1 MAVGGFLGRLWP
13 FAGPTMPEVRAD
25 AGYIDLKN
33 PAHYE
38 RIRGALYGGNLD
50 ASRNSAHLRCVTLI
64 SNALGMLPTNLQRLD
79 ADGNPAGVAKTH
91 PVHRVL
97 KVRPNHYQTP
107 LVFKR
112 AMTMQALQ
120 RGNAYALPIRVGGRV
135 RELIPFPVGRVRTD
149 QTDDLSVIHIATDK
163 SGRETRYKAG
173 EILHL
178 MGPSE
183 NGVRGMSMLDAAK
196 DTLDLWRDMS
206 AAQKASYQQGANPGG
221 TFSLG
226 DGQVLTDEAHARLK
240 AQLNDDHAGAENFG
254 KWLLLEAG
262 AKAHLFDRDLTKLA
276 AVDAKNQSVE
286 DIARIYGVPRPFLM
300 LDDTS
305 WGSGIE
311 QLAIFFVQYALLPW
325 FVAWEQAIAL
335 TLLTEAE
342 AETLQVKFNEK
353 ALLRGTMKDQGEYL
367 ARLIGGTQAPALIS
381 QDEGRAILEMPPRG
395 GDANDLF
402 VPASGREPNP

>member
-1 MAVGGFLGRLWP
+1 
-13 FAGPTMPEVRAD
+13 
-25 AGYIDLKN
+25 
-33 PAHYE
+33 
-38 RIRGALYGGNLD
+38 
-50 ASRNSAHLRCVTLI
+50 
-64 SNALGMLPTNLQRLD
+64 MLPTNLQMVD
-79 ADGNPAGVAKTH
+79 ADGNPAGVAKAH
-91 PVHRVL
+91 PVQRIL

-112 AMTMQALQ
+112 AMTMQAVQ
-120 RGNAYALPIRVGGRV
+120 RGNAYALPIKVGGRV
-135 RELIPFPVGRVRTD
+135 RELIPFPVGRVRTE
-149 QTDDLSVIHIATDK
+149 QTDDLSVLHIASDK
-163 SGRETRYKAG
+163 SGKETRYKAG

-183 NGVRGMSMLDAAK
+183 NGIRGLSMLDAAR
-196 DTLDLWRDMS
+196 DTLDLWRDTS
-206 AAQKASYQQGANPGG
+206 AAQRASYRQGANPGG
-221 TFSLG
+221 TFSVG
-226 DGQVLTDEAHARLK
+226 EGQKLTDEQHARLK
-240 AQLNDDHAGAENFG
+240 AQLNEEHAGADNFG
-254 KWLLLEAG
+254 KWMVLEAG
-262 AKAHLFDRDLTKLA
+262 AKAMLFDRDLTKLA
-276 AVDAKNQSVE
+276 AVDAKNQQVE

-342 AETLQVKFNEK
+342 AERYQVKFNEK

-367 ARLIGGTQAPALIS
+367 ARLLGGTQSPGVIS

-395 GDANDLF
+395 GEAENLF
-402 VPASGREPNP
+402 VPASGREPTQ

>member
-1 MAVGGFLGRLWP
+1 MARSWWLDWL
-13 FAGPTMPEVRAD
+13 MPSGAT
-25 AGYIDLKN
+25 AAPAPQAATDLKS
-33 PAHYE
+33 PVTLE
-38 RIRGALYGGNLD
+38 LIRSALNGGSSD
-50 ASRNSAHLRCVTLI
+50 AVRNSAHLRCVTLI

-79 ADGNPAGVAKTH
+79 GDGNPAGLAKGH

-97 KVRPNHYQTP
+97 KMRPNHYQTP

-120 RGNAYALPIRVGGRV
+120 RGNAYALPIKVGGRV
-135 RELIPFPVGRVRTD
+135 RELIPFRVGQVRTE
-149 QTDDLSVIHIATDK
+149 QTDDLSVVHIARDK
-163 SGRETRYKAG
+163 AGRETRYRAG

-183 NGVRGMSMLDAAK
+183 DGVRGLSMLDAAH
-196 DTLDLWRDMS
+196 DTLELWRDTS
-206 AAQKASYQQGANPGG
+206 GAQRASYRQGANPGG
-221 TFSLG
+221 AFSLG
-226 DGQVLTDEAHARLK
+226 EGQVLTEEAHARLK
-240 AQLNDDHAGAENFG
+240 AQLNEEYAGADNAG
-254 KWLLLEAG
+254 KWLVLEAG
-262 AKAHLFDRDLTKLA
+262 AKAQLFDRDLTRLA
-276 AVDAKNQSVE
+276 AVEAKNQQVE

-325 FVAWEQAIAL
+325 FVAWEQALAL

-342 AETLQVKFNEK
+342 AETYQVKFNEK

-367 ARLIGGTQAPALIS
+367 ARLLGGTQGPGSIS
-381 QDEGRAILEMPPRG
+381 QNEARSILEMTP
-395 GDANDLF
+395 NTDLASDRLF
-402 VPASGREPNP
+402 APAGAQGA